1 MQDFPAALRGGES
14 EFELLSDER
23 TARPEFLLS
32 HAPGALDLARLQH
45 PVPLTRGL
53 RALDPVRRV
62 VLAGF
67 NPLRDAKPE
76 ETRHNGAHVVR
87 RGGRI
92 ARRIGDPIEQ
102 LSHIAAL
109 DGADRPV
116 VPVRA
121 KLGVDPVHV
130 LFSGLFLLLAVPLDV
145 LGGQLLEPHERRTV
159 TDCDGRVPG
168 RPDAIAR
175 GPQVHLGVAPQL
187 GADQTS
193 PRQASPPPPP
203 TTGARGRRSSS
214 RWGGRA
220 PRGRWFC
227 CRSIRRCAA
236 TA

>member
-1 MQDFPAALRGGES
+1 MSGALNADLSQRRSASVRRALVDRFHIDPARLATSGYGASQPKDSLLRGHSVDGRCWAVCVRAS
-14 EFELLSDER
+14 CER
-23 TARPEFLLS
+23 PRRQGNRLHPE
-32 HAPGALDLARLQH
+32 RLPH
-45 PVPLTRGL
+45 RV
-53 RALDPVRRV
+53 LDPVRHISLLLDVGVLV
-62 VLAGF
+62 VGA
-67 NPLRDAKPE
+67 RD
-76 ETRHNGAHVVR
+76 TSDLMV
-87 RGGRI
+87 
-92 ARRIGDPIEQ
+92 EQ
-102 LSHIAAL
+102 
-109 DGADRPV
+109 PV

-130 LFSGLFLLLAVPLDV
+130 LFSELFLLLAVPLDV
-145 LGGQLLEPHERRTV
+145 LGGQHERRTV

-193 PRQASPPPPP
+193 PRQASPPPPT

-220 PRGRWFC
+220 PRGRWVC